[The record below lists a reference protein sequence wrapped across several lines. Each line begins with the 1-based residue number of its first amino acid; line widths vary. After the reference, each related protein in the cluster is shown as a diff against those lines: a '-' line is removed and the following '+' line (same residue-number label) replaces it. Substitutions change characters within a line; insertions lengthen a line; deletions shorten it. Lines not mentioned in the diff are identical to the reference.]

1 MKKEFFEACQ
11 FEVKNLGGIK
21 EGKFQVKP
29 LTIFC
34 GPNNSGKTWT
44 TYSLYCALRPDH
56 IYSNAL
62 RLTEKSNISIEE
74 WLKKFS
80 NKFIREVNRGM
91 HLELPD
97 LFRGNIKNFK
107 KTEFNRIPNQEQFI
121 KLVTNNFSK
130 QNIQETTLPLHFT
143 RQRRRER
150 WERYTK
156 LLGQDS
162 STNVFLM
169 PAERNGLH
177 LFYKELSNKRTALL
191 HHASKKN
198 IDLAALLKDVIE
210 SRYATPIADYIDWL
224 NELSENKKKVIGSF
238 HPIATKILKEIT
250 QGRYRISSTN
260 NEIFFHPYQKKRDG
274 QSIQEMGLHMTA
286 STVKSMFGLWFFLEY
301 QAKKGDILMID
312 EPELNMHPTN
322 QRIIARILAHLVNQ
336 GIYVIVSTHSDYFI
350 REINSLIMLS
360 DKDATPLLK
369 EHQYQKEEVLTPEQ
383 VGAYL
388 FDNQT
393 IEPFTITKEDGVHAT
408 TLDDVIKDHNQTNDD
423 IYYSLQE
430 IKEKQNAKQ

>member
-1 MKKEFFEACQ
+1 
-11 FEVKNLGGIK
+11 
-21 EGKFQVKP
+21 
-29 LTIFC
+29 
-34 GPNNSGKTWT
+34 
-44 TYSLYCALRPDH
+44 
-56 IYSNAL
+56 
-62 RLTEKSNISIEE
+62 
-74 WLKKFS
+74 
-80 NKFIREVNRGM
+80 
-91 HLELPD
+91 
-97 LFRGNIKNFK
+97 
-107 KTEFNRIPNQEQFI
+107 
-121 KLVTNNFSK
+121 
-130 QNIQETTLPLHFT
+130 
-143 RQRRRER
+143 
-150 WERYTK
+150 
-156 LLGQDS
+156 
-162 STNVFLM
+162 M

-177 LFYKELSNKRTALL
+177 LFYKELSNRRTALL

-198 IDLAALLKDVIE
+198 INIQELLKDVIE

-224 NELSENKKKVIGSF
+224 NKLSDNKKNTGNF
-238 HPIATKILKEIT
+238 HSIATKILKEIT
-250 QGRYRISSTN
+250 QGRYRVSSLSN
-260 NEIFFHPYQKKRDG
+260 DIFFHPYQKKRDG
-274 QSIQEMGLHMTA
+274 KPIVEMGLHMAA